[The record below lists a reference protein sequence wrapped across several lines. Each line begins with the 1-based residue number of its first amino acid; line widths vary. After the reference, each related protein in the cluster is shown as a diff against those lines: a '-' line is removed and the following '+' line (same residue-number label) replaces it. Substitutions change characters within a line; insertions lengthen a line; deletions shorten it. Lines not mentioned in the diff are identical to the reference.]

1 MGLAGFARIHR
12 ESDRKDREK
21 QQQRSERCHCCPAS
35 TPQKSEVADRVPDP
49 GSGRLSATHQP
60 TVQLKAARG
69 KPLGTGNFPPQLPNS
84 SPRLVRH
91 FPGTSEISS
100 RQLTLFISTQL

>member
-1 MGLAGFARIHR
+1 MGLAEFARIHR
-12 ESDRKDREK
+12 ESDRQGREK

-60 TVQLKAARG
+60 TVQLK
-69 KPLGTGNFPPQLPNS
+69 PLGTG
-84 SPRLVRH
+84 
-91 FPGTSEISS
+91 
-100 RQLTLFISTQL
+100 TQLFFNGWCATSRAPLRSARGN

>member
-60 TVQLKAARG
+60 TVQLKAAG
-69 KPLGTGNFPPQLPNS
+69 YGYPTLLQ
-84 SPRLVRH
+84 RLVRH